1 MANFV
6 CDNCGMVNIDC
17 GKDGYKTEKELQL
30 EAELNRAVQQY
41 NAVVAQN
48 RSLQSEIKDL
58 KKKLKEV
65 NDGRVL

>member
-6 CDNCGMVNIDC
+6 CESCGMVNIDC

-30 EAELNRAVQQY
+30 EAGLNRAVQQY

-58 KKKLKEV
+58 RKELKEAR
-65 NDGRVL
+65 DGRVL

>member
-6 CDNCGMVNIDC
+6 CEYCGMVNIDC

-30 EAELNRAVQQY
+30 EAKLNRAVQQY

-48 RSLQSEIKDL
+48 RSLQTEIKGL
-58 KKKLKEV
+58 KKKLKEAR
-65 NDGRVL
+65 DGRVL

>member
-6 CDNCGMVNIDC
+6 CESCGMVNIDC

-58 KKKLKEV
+58 RKKLKEAR
-65 NDGRVL
+65 DGRVL

>member
-6 CDNCGMVNIDC
+6 CESCGMVNIDC

-48 RSLQSEIKDL
+48 RSLQSEIKGL
-58 KKKLKEV
+58 KEKLKEAS
-65 NDGRVL
+65 DGRVL

>member
-6 CDNCGMVNIDC
+6 CESCGMVNIDC

-30 EAELNRAVQQY
+30 EAKLNQAVQQY

-48 RSLQSEIKDL
+48 KSLQSEIKGL
-58 KKKLKEV
+58 KEKLKEAS
-65 NDGRVL
+65 DGRVL